1 MNLESRWKALKKK
14 ASPRPRAPP
23 AEVSPEAPRAEALAS
38 APPPALSLLSPPPPE
53 RAPRATPSPPQLSA
67 GLWGGK
73 AIEMRRLMRRVGD
86 AAWRRFNT
94 QSDAAK
100 AFGVSPTDVS
110 DLVRNVPQ
118 ARLRGSF
125 EARRVA
131 AAVSEPPN
139 APDDDDAV
147 PYPVDA
153 LVEAQ
158 WGGGADYYPAVVFA
172 VGDDTVSLRYTD
184 GDVEEGVP
192 VNRVRP
198 LPRRRSSAIPSQ
210 PAPRFAAKRPRATQP
225 APKTKKKPRTKKPP
239 PKPPAPEPPA
249 PKRRYDPEEP
259 CAICLEPLGD
269 APQLPG
275 CSHRLH
281 AACVL
286 GPDSLASHAW
296 AENRPSLRRGQQVV
310 CPVCRKTSW
319 IPPGFL

>member
-1 MNLESRWKALKKK
+1 M
-14 ASPRPRAPP
+14 
-23 AEVSPEAPRAEALAS
+23 
-38 APPPALSLLSPPPPE
+38 
-53 RAPRATPSPPQLSA
+53 
-67 GLWGGK
+67 
-73 AIEMRRLMRRVGD
+73 
-86 AAWRRFNT
+86 
-94 QSDAAK
+94 
-100 AFGVSPTDVS
+100 
-110 DLVRNVPQ
+110 
-118 ARLRGSF
+118 
-125 EARRVA
+125 
-131 AAVSEPPN
+131 
-139 APDDDDAV
+139 

-198 LPRRRSSAIPSQ
+198 LPRRRSSAIPSSQ
-210 PAPRFAAKRPRATQP
+210 PAPRPAAKRPRANQP
-225 APKTKKKPRTKKPP
+225 APKTKKKPKTKKPP

-249 PKRRYDPEEP
+249 PKRRYDPEEA

-310 CPVCRKTSW
+310 CPVCRTTSW

>member
-1 MNLESRWKALKKK
+1 MRIVRRDLRL
-14 ASPRPRAPP
+14 RAKTGLTGLTG
-23 AEVSPEAPRAEALAS
+23 AARRELGGRAGRRRRPEASALDARRGRAALGAC
-38 APPPALSLLSPPPPE
+38 A
-53 RAPRATPSPPQLSA
+53 
-67 GLWGGK
+67 
-73 AIEMRRLMRRVGD
+73 
-86 AAWRRFNT
+86 
-94 QSDAAK
+94 
-100 AFGVSPTDVS
+100 
-110 DLVRNVPQ
+110 
-118 ARLRGSF
+118 RGS
-125 EARRVA
+125 R
-131 AAVSEPPN
+131 
-139 APDDDDAV
+139 
-147 PYPVDA
+147 YPVDA
-153 LVEAQ
+153 LVEAR
-158 WGGGADYYPAVVFA
+158 WAGGADYYPAVVFA
-172 VGDDTVSLRYTD
+172 VGGNTVSLRYTD

-198 LPRRRSSAIPSQ
+198 LPRRRSSAIPPQ
-210 PAPRFAAKRPRATQP
+210 PAPRPAAKRPRADQP
-225 APKTKKKPRTKKPP
+225 APKPKKKPKTKKPP

-296 AENRPSLRRGQQVV
+296 AENLPLLRRGQQVV

>member
-1 MNLESRWKALKKK
+1 M
-14 ASPRPRAPP
+14 
-23 AEVSPEAPRAEALAS
+23 EAPAPAIDEAR
-38 APPPALSLLSPPPPE
+38 PAAGEARCVSLDEISD
-53 RAPRATPSPPQLSA
+53 RAPRQDS
-67 GLWGGK
+67 
-73 AIEMRRLMRRVGD
+73 
-86 AAWRRFNT
+86 
-94 QSDAAK
+94 
-100 AFGVSPTDVS
+100 
-110 DLVRNVPQ
+110 
-118 ARLRGSF
+118 SF

-139 APDDDDAV
+139 AAPDDDAV

-153 LVEAQ
+153 LVEAR
-158 WGGGADYYPAVVFA
+158 WAGGADYYPAVVFA

-192 VNRVRP
+192 VDRVRP
-198 LPRRRSSAIPSQ
+198 LPRRRSSTIAPPQ
-210 PAPRFAAKRPRATQP
+210 PAPRPAAKRPRADQP
-225 APKTKKKPRTKKPP
+225 APKTKKKPKTKKPP

-249 PKRRYDPEEP
+249 PKRRYDPEEA

-310 CPVCRKTSW
+310 CPVCRTTSW

>member
-1 MNLESRWKALKKK
+1 M
-14 ASPRPRAPP
+14 
-23 AEVSPEAPRAEALAS
+23 
-38 APPPALSLLSPPPPE
+38 
-53 RAPRATPSPPQLSA
+53 
-67 GLWGGK
+67 
-73 AIEMRRLMRRVGD
+73 GD
-86 AAWRRFNT
+86 EN
-94 QSDAAK
+94 
-100 AFGVSPTDVS
+100 
-110 DLVRNVPQ
+110 
-118 ARLRGSF
+118 
-125 EARRVA
+125 
-131 AAVSEPPN
+131 
-139 APDDDDAV
+139 
-147 PYPVDA
+147 
-153 LVEAQ
+153 
-158 WGGGADYYPAVVFA
+158 
-172 VGDDTVSLRYTD
+172 TVSLRYTD

-210 PAPRFAAKRPRATQP
+210 PAPRPAAKRPRATQP

-249 PKRRYDPEEP
+249 PKRRYDPEEA

-310 CPVCRKTSW
+310 CPVCRTTSW

>member
-1 MNLESRWKALKKK
+1 MRRGALATALRAALAFGRFCRRDGSRPQSP
-14 ASPRPRAPP
+14 SPR
-23 AEVSPEAPRAEALAS
+23 
-38 APPPALSLLSPPPPE
+38 
-53 RAPRATPSPPQLSA
+53 T
-67 GLWGGK
+67 
-73 AIEMRRLMRRVGD
+73 RRTTTRCRI
-86 AAWRRFNT
+86 
-94 QSDAAK
+94 
-100 AFGVSPTDVS
+100 
-110 DLVRNVPQ
+110 
-118 ARLRGSF
+118 
-125 EARRVA
+125 
-131 AAVSEPPN
+131 
-139 APDDDDAV
+139 
-147 PYPVDA
+147 VDA

-172 VGDDTVSLRYTD
+172 VGDDAVSLRYTD

-210 PAPRFAAKRPRATQP
+210 PAPRPAAKRPRATQP

-249 PKRRYDPEEP
+249 PKRRYDPEEA

-296 AENRPSLRRGQQVV
+296 AENRPSLRRGQQV
-310 CPVCRKTSW
+310 
-319 IPPGFL
+319 L

>member
-1 MNLESRWKALKKK
+1 
-14 ASPRPRAPP
+14 
-23 AEVSPEAPRAEALAS
+23 
-38 APPPALSLLSPPPPE
+38 
-53 RAPRATPSPPQLSA
+53 
-67 GLWGGK
+67 
-73 AIEMRRLMRRVGD
+73 
-86 AAWRRFNT
+86 
-94 QSDAAK
+94 
-100 AFGVSPTDVS
+100 
-110 DLVRNVPQ
+110 
-118 ARLRGSF
+118 
-125 EARRVA
+125 
-131 AAVSEPPN
+131 
-139 APDDDDAV
+139 
-147 PYPVDA
+147 
-153 LVEAQ
+153 
-158 WGGGADYYPAVVFA
+158 VVFA

-198 LPRRRSSAIPSQ
+198 LPRRRSSAIPSSQ
-210 PAPRFAAKRPRATQP
+210 PAPRPAAKRPRATQP

-249 PKRRYDPEEP
+249 PKRRYDPEEA

-310 CPVCRKTSW
+310 CPVCRTTSW